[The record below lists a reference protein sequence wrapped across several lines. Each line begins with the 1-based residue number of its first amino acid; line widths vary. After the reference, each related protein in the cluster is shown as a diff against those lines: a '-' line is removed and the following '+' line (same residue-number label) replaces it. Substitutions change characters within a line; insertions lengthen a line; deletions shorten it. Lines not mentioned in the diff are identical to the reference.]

1 MVQPEVDPQPPTVY
15 GPKEKIILNSVFVS
29 TFFFLFI
36 FCQAPERRGNL
47 QTKVRVSCDKCTVLF
62 FLWSEYNQTVFV
74 PFRKRRQAL
83 PKKKKKK
90 KSVRSSEK
98 KNTLLIP
105 IYVFITVFFFFF
117 F

>member
-1 MVQPEVDPQPPTVY
+1 M
-15 GPKEKIILNSVFVS
+15 
-29 TFFFLFI
+29 
-36 FCQAPERRGNL
+36 

-83 PKKKKKK
+83 PKKKKKSV
-90 KSVRSSEK
+90 KSREK

-105 IYVFITVFFFFF
+105 IYVFITVFLFFF
-117 F
+117 